1 MSYERRR
8 SEGGGIVKRIVKA
21 SAGTG
26 KTYRLA
32 LEYIAILLR
41 EEIGIYNEILFMT
54 FTRAATAELKGRIF
68 DFLKEIEKNPTG
80 ELVENI
86 QKLYPEAVL
95 NTDSVSEIRKDL
107 LLNKDKMRIF
117 TIDSFTGMV
126 FKKAIGPYLNIYT
139 YGHINSADEGK
150 IYKEVFS
157 KIVGGDSFSTIKKF
171 LEKTADR
178 DVDKYLDLIKKVSA
192 DRWKFTDLPEK
203 TNNTDVDG
211 LKQDLYKA
219 VIEISLGL
227 KELVDEH
234 GKDEVKVLGPA
245 TKKLVNRFGS
255 EWYPAAEVTE
265 YILSNMKTF
274 RDEKYFNGTQAGGKA
289 RAHLKD
295 SLTDQQNTVYSLL
308 DKLIYYTEILPYEE
322 DIIEIEGIVRGIYDE
337 IKFKEKGLTFSD
349 ITNYV
354 SEYLYVDEL
363 DLVSKKEINGKET
376 IVVSEN
382 FYDIIGGKIST
393 LFLDEAQDTSVNQ
406 WKVIEPIAKA
416 CKDVIIVGDE
426 KQSIYSWRGGE
437 KRLFASM
444 GDILGAVEEAL
455 PTSYRSH
462 MRIIEFI
469 NEFFD
474 HISYHSGGE
483 DTDYK
488 WEYSRVKCAKEEK
501 KLGYVGVMADKDIV
515 DRIAYDIE
523 DRFKEEENYQ
533 GIGVIARKTSTL
545 DAIGSAL
552 KARGIPYI
560 TQNSLSITHHP
571 CIVEIMRLF
580 RYICHGDYLSL
591 LEFMRGSSLG
601 IGDSQMKNLLDR
613 RSEIEKFLLDGEDVI
628 LSKVGI
634 EEDVA
639 EVLEKIQALLTTKY
653 NELGRSLI
661 EEFALL
667 SKYSSPRDIK
677 NINFFLE
684 IMTDFDDLAS
694 LMNYL
699 ADNEGSDNL
708 KQVGIADI
716 NSVQLMTIHKS
727 KGLEFHTE
735 YMHIA
740 DKPSKYKMTGFDGGM
755 TTHQLNLLAKM
766 DSDYERVDD
775 YLFTNSKY
783 EANIKDS
790 SIYKYVTETYEDEV
804 LNTLYVGVTR
814 PVANLILCIEAQ
826 ERSVKK
832 VKTQMLLNETIIP
845 PIKKYFEVT
854 EEDLLDGRE
863 IAKGVFLPYEKETDE
878 VAKWVIE
885 DTKFYKNA
893 CDKQFIEEEDSK
905 EILDEKPSYLYNVNG
920 ELRRKEGLAFH
931 YMLECLT
938 GIDEDS
944 IELARKQMLVKYGN
958 MLGDARLQDIVD
970 RSNKF
975 LQVNKEIFDP
985 RFTVYKELELKTD
998 DTSEFGRGT
1007 HIIDR
1012 LNVDHNTGEIIIY
1025 DYKSGSTRDQK
1036 QLDRYE
1042 KVVLEKLKSS
1052 SKDKKYRVIDK
1063 KFLIIG

>member
-1 MSYERRR
+1 M
-8 SEGGGIVKRIVKA
+8 KRIVKA

-32 LEYIAILLR
+32 LEYIAILLTR
-41 EEIGIYNEILFMT
+41 EIGIYNEILFMT
-54 FTRAATAELKGRIF
+54 FTRAATAELKGRVF
-68 DFLKEIEKNPTG
+68 DFLKEIEKDPRG

-86 QKLYPEAVL
+86 QKLYPDAKL
-95 NTDSVSEIRKDL
+95 NIGDVAEIRKDL

-139 YGHINSADEGK
+139 YGHINSADEGR

-157 KIVGGDSFSTIKKF
+157 KIVGGENFSKVKKF

-178 DVDKYLDLIKKVSA
+178 DVDKYLDLIKRVSA

-203 TNNTDVDG
+203 PENNDVEG
-211 LKQDLYKA
+211 MKQDLYRS
-219 VIEISLGL
+219 VIEVSLGL
-227 KELVDEH
+227 KELVEEH

-245 TKKLVNRFGS
+245 TKRLVNRFGS
-255 EWYPAAEVTE
+255 EWAPAAEVTE
-265 YILSNMKTF
+265 YILSNMKVF

-289 RAHLKD
+289 RAHLKEA
-295 SLTDQQNTVYSLL
+295 LTEQQATIYSLL
-308 DKLIYYTEILPYEE
+308 DKLIYYTEILPYER
-322 DIIEIEGIVRGIYDE
+322 DIIEIEKIVRGIYDE

-354 SEYLYVDEL
+354 SEYLYIDEL
-363 DLVSKKEINGKET
+363 DLVSKEVVDGKET
-376 IVVSEN
+376 LVVSEN

-416 CKDVIIVGDE
+416 CKDVTIVGDE

-444 GDILGAVEEAL
+444 GEILGAIEEPL

-462 MRIIEFI
+462 MRIIDFV
-469 NEFFD
+469 NEFFS
-474 HISYHSGGE
+474 HISYHSGE
-483 DTDYK
+483 VDSDYK
-488 WEYSRVKCAKEEK
+488 WEYAKVECAKEEK
-501 KLGYVGVMADKDIV
+501 GLGYVGVMADKDIV
-515 DRIAYDIE
+515 DRIAGDIE
-523 DRFKEEENYQ
+523 DRFKEGENYQ

-545 DAIGSAL
+545 DEIGSAL
-552 KARGIPYI
+552 KNRGIPYI

-571 CIVEIMRLF
+571 CIVEMMRIF

-591 LEFMRGSSLG
+591 LEFMRGSSVGL
-601 IGDSQMKNLLDR
+601 GDSQMKNLLDR
-613 RSEIEKFLLDGEDVI
+613 RSEIEEYLLDGEDVI
-628 LSKVGI
+628 LSMVGV
-634 EEDVA
+634 EEEIA
-639 EVLEKIQALLTTKY
+639 KVLEKIRTLLATKY
-653 NELGRSLI
+653 NILGRIVL

-667 SKYSSPRDIK
+667 SNYKAPRDIK

-684 IMTDFDDLAS
+684 IMTDFDDLTG

-699 ADNEGSDNL
+699 TDNEGSDNL
-708 KQVGIADI
+708 KQVGIGDI

-740 DKPSKYKMTGFDGGM
+740 DKPSKYKMTGFDGV
-755 TTHQLNLLAKM
+755 TKHQLNLMARM
-766 DSDYERVDD
+766 DDNYEKVED

-783 EANIKDS
+783 ETNIKDS
-790 SIYKYVTETYEDEV
+790 SIYRYITETYEDEV
-804 LNTLYVGVTR
+804 LNTLYVGITR

-845 PIKKYFEVT
+845 PIKKYFGVE

-863 IAKGVFLPYEKETDE
+863 ISKGTFLPYESE
-878 VAKWVIE
+878 VNENEAVKWVIE
-885 DTKFYKNA
+885 DTGFYKEA
-893 CDKQFIEEEDSK
+893 CEKQFVVDK
-905 EILDEKPSYLYNVNG
+905 ADDVNTDEKPSYLYNVNG

-931 YMLECLT
+931 YMLECLS
-938 GIDEDS
+938 GIDEKS
-944 IELARKQMLVKYGN
+944 VELARKQMLIKYGN
-958 MLGDARLQDIVD
+958 MLGDKRVEEIVT
-970 RSNKF
+970 STLKF
-975 LQVNKEIFDP
+975 LDKNKEIYDE
-985 RFTVYKELELKTD
+985 RFTVYKELELKTVETVD
-998 DTSEFGRGT
+998 GKEKTRT

-1012 LNVDHNTGEIIIY
+1012 LNVDHSNGDIIIY
-1025 DYKSGSTRDQK
+1025 DYKSGKTMDEE
-1036 QLDRYE
+1036 QLERYE
-1042 KVVLEKLKSS
+1042 SVVLKRLGDRERGVEYTVI
-1052 SKDKKYRVIDK
+1052 KKE
-1063 KFLIIG
+1063 FLTLR